1 MALKLFCLRGMG
13 VSQKFRT
20 KNLIFLQGFTT
31 WLWAVWVF
39 GVSQPLFPCSCHWL
53 FPVSGTGH
61 ESWLL
66 FHDIA
71 SSCELSPPLLR
82 VRACPGLCC
91 DYTVYQRTC
100 HGLFTPAF
108 QTPVDFSV
116 SQWKSELLSMLGF
129 FSSDQH
135 FAVCAGFSG
144 DGRDA
149 VRPGAFPWWCRCDMD
164 TGNTGCDQAG
174 NMDSLL
180 EQLFEES
187 KPPLCRFF
195 RPQQAL
201 KLKFAAFSH
210 CHSGWKTPPC
220 SFQCQHVEICSL
232 GLSLLQSWVLP
243 KPLSHLPVISSV
255 SPWGPRLCWA
265 GSMSTQGISIS
276 IYLCRCT
283 VPSSETCQPHESRVT
298 TSLPWHYWT
307 ALHWL
312 WSHKGESSPAIWG
325 LGLFFSILSFFH
337 LAEEELLQK
346 WLTRT
351 WCWDEPL
358 GSNTRLGTGVIF
370 LTPSRCYFGLMS
382 IPHSICS
389 GR

>member
-1 MALKLFCLRGMG
+1 
-13 VSQKFRT
+13 
-20 KNLIFLQGFTT
+20 
-31 WLWAVWVF
+31 
-39 GVSQPLFPCSCHWL
+39 
-53 FPVSGTGH
+53 
-61 ESWLL
+61 
-66 FHDIA
+66 
-71 SSCELSPPLLR
+71 
-82 VRACPGLCC
+82 
-91 DYTVYQRTC
+91 
-100 HGLFTPAF
+100 
-108 QTPVDFSV
+108 
-116 SQWKSELLSMLGF
+116 
-129 FSSDQH
+129 
-135 FAVCAGFSG
+135 
-144 DGRDA
+144 
-149 VRPGAFPWWCRCDMD
+149 
-164 TGNTGCDQAG
+164 
-174 NMDSLL
+174 MDSFL

-195 RPQQAL
+195 HPQQAL
-201 KLKFAAFSH
+201 ELKFAAFSH

-255 SPWGPRLCWA
+255 SPWGPCLSWA

-312 WSHKGESSPAIWG
+312 WSHKWESFPAIWG

-351 WCWDEPL
+351 QCWDEAL
-358 GSNTRLGTGVIF
+358 GDNTRLGTGVIF
-370 LTPSRCYFGLMS
+370 LTPSLCCFGLMS

-389 GR
+389 GLSRELVSLLALLVPTNEGRNWSHQWPLHYCLCRAGMSPRSQLQKHAGVVPKDLISWCCLYTGSGEGAWRTAQPLMPSPSC